1 MALAV
6 PALRQPCGWWPRPRL
21 GEQFGVGL
29 QLATGHVLE
38 RSTDVCVE
46 VLCPDG
52 VPADG
57 SFTSVMFQPGMVSV
71 LTSCMVVLSSL
82 WGTIDPEQYR
92 ASAKVVV
99 AGRGRG

>member
-1 MALAV
+1 MLA
-6 PALRQPCGWWPRPRL
+6 PGLHFGATAGGLGARL

-38 RSTDVCVE
+38 RSTDVTSE

-57 SFTSVMFQPGMVSV
+57 PFTSVMFQPGMVSV

-92 ASAKVVV
+92 ECEGRRGRS
-99 AGRGRG
+99 GRG